1 MATARDICAFALRK
15 IVGIGE
21 DPDADQLADA
31 LERLNDMLAEWRI
44 DGLDVGLTDDLVASD
59 EVSLTD
65 GYLSAV
71 KFNLRVRVAEN
82 YNAELTAT
90 EINAAERGRMLVANT
105 LLSFDDQ
112 TFEGPNIWATP
123 LTGF

>member
-105 LLSFDDQ
+105 LLSFAD
-112 TFEGPNIWATP
+112 
-123 LTGF
+123 